1 MIYVDFN
8 IYLSRVFFGWLIGF
22 VFVFNVLFS
31 QDVSV
36 SVENGILA
44 QTGVI

>member
-1 MIYVDFN
+1 MLILTIISPRLF
-8 IYLSRVFFGWLIGF
+8 FFGWLIGF

-36 SVENGILA
+36 SVKDVILA

>member
-1 MIYVDFN
+1 MLILTF
-8 IYLSRVFFGWLIGF
+8 ISPGFFFGWLIGF

-36 SVENGILA
+36 SVEDGILA